1 MRHRVAEWFIPD
13 VSRQRH
19 KSQKAH
25 EPRGLETSDTNN
37 PATQRHIPDE
47 RPQLQELLINKQTN
61 IQNRLSSHIRLHTE
75 IISGHL
81 LPSNTPAIIS
91 NWAATEPQDN
101 SISQYGYRIY
111 FRVILPKL

>member
-47 RPQLQELLINKQTN
+47 RPQLQELLVNKQTN
-61 IQNRLSSHIRLHTE
+61 KIDYPPIFVSTLKSFRATFFPRTLQPSSVTE
-75 IISGHL
+75 LQLNHKTIPLVNTVTASTSG
-81 LPSNTPAIIS
+81 
-91 NWAATEPQDN
+91 
-101 SISQYGYRIY
+101 
-111 FRVILPKL
+111 